1 MRGASI
7 GDEDAG
13 SLLPPTERSPL
24 LQDRGYATINAI
36 NNERERGRI
45 VSKQGP
51 INGEAVTSASRG
63 DDTNSS
69 EIPVDIENNNLART
83 PSLSPSR
90 ATQSKGTRSA
100 TAQMRYIV
108 PAVSLGVFLAAA
120 DQTIIV
126 SSYGRIGSDLS
137 ALNLTPWIASAYFLT
152 LTSFQPLYGKLSD
165 IFGRKTCLLYAYT
178 IFGIGCVL
186 CGVAPDIK
194 SLIAARAF
202 QGVGGGGMSTV
213 VSILFSDIV
222 PLRERGLWQGIINIV
237 YAGGAAVGAP
247 LGGLLSETLSWRYL
261 FLGQAPLCLLAFI
274 AVWFALDV
282 PPKRSN
288 GSYSSSEQA
297 LEREPGQGWR
307 KKLSRVDFPGAIV
320 LVAAVFNLIFGLD
333 RGSNTAW
340 HRPISYGPIVASGF
354 FFALF
359 IYIERHI
366 AKEPFAPGHI
376 IFDRSL
382 FASYLCCFF
391 SFGAWLAVLYY
402 LPLFYQ
408 AVDGYGATES
418 AVRLLP
424 AIVASVSG
432 SLFGGIWIKLF
443 GKYYWLTVFAY
454 TLLAAGMAVVLLSTG
469 LLVNNTYAISVGTVM
484 GGFGNG
490 IGVTSALIAIISNAA
505 PEDQAVATA
514 CSYLFRSLGSVLGIS
529 LTATAIQQRLRDDL
543 ARRIGS
549 GHDAAAIEQGVRQSL
564 DYLDQLTPELRHL
577 VRLAYGT
584 ATTSGFLLA
593 LIVSLGAT
601 VASLF
606 IREQRLNR

>member
-1 MRGASI
+1 MTGVNT
-7 GDEDAG
+7 GDEESA
-13 SLLPPTERSPL
+13 SLLPPSERSPL
-24 LQDRGYATINAI
+24 LRHGDYGTQDTSTSVQGRGNPASSNRIIVGEDATTTIGDNA
-36 NNERERGRI
+36 
-45 VSKQGP
+45 S
-51 INGEAVTSASRG
+51 
-63 DDTNSS
+63 SS
-69 EIPVDIENNNLART
+69 ETSIDIEHNSLTRT
-83 PSLSPSR
+83 SSLSPSR
-90 ATQSKGTRSA
+90 GAQSKGTRSA
-100 TAQMRYIV
+100 AAKMRYIM
-108 PAVSLGVFLAAA
+108 PAVSVGVFLTAA

-165 IFGRKTCLLYAYT
+165 IFGRKACLLYAYV

-186 CGVAPDIK
+186 CGVARDMK

-202 QGVGGGGMSTV
+202 QGVGGGGMTTV
-213 VSILFSDIV
+213 VSILFSDV
-222 PLRERGLWQGIINIV
+222 LPLQERGVWQGLINIV
-237 YAGGAAVGAP
+237 YAGGAAAGAP
-247 LGGLLSETLSWRYL
+247 LGGLLADSLGWRWL
-261 FLGQAPLCLLAFI
+261 FLGQGPLCLLAFLM
-274 AVWFALDV
+274 VWFALDV
-282 PPKRSN
+282 PTRAEAH
-288 GSYSSSEQA
+288 GSQSGSEPA
-297 LEREPGQGWR
+297 LEHKQDWR
-307 KKLSRVDFPGAIV
+307 KKLSRVDFLGAVV

-340 HRPISYGPIVASGF
+340 HRPITYIPIIASGF
-354 FFALF
+354 LFALF
-359 IYIERHI
+359 IHIERHI

-376 IFDRSL
+376 IFNRTL

-391 SFGAWLAVLYY
+391 SLGAWLSILYY

-408 AVDGYGATES
+408 AVDGYAATGA

-424 AIVASVSG
+424 AIIASVSG

-443 GKYYWLTVFAY
+443 GRYYWLTVFAY
-454 TLLAAGMAVVLLSTG
+454 SLLAAGMTVVLVSTG
-469 LLVNNTYAISVGTVM
+469 LLVDNTYAISVGTVM

-490 IGVTSALIAIISNAA
+490 IGITTVLIAIISNAA
-505 PEDQAVATA
+505 PQDQAVATA

-543 ARRIGS
+543 TRRIGS

-564 DYLDQLTPELRHL
+564 DYLNQLTPEVRHL

-593 LIVSLGAT
+593 LVISLGAT
-601 VASLF
+601 FASLF